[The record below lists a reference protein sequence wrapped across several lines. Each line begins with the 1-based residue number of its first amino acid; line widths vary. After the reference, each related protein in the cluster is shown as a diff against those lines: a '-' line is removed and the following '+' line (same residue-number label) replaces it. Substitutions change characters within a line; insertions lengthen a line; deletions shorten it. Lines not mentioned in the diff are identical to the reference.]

1 MKMYFTLFPSNIP
14 DGTSPTSV
22 MSPSSI
28 SSWSAGNM
36 PSSTFVSSSTSTSFT
51 PTYSWAHT
59 VPTYMPWTTTIPTP
73 VMQFTAPFP
82 PDPCT
87 SQTATSWELLHNLG
101 TSQNKP
107 NNHQHL
113 KRKSGSPENL
123 KPPKQYISE
132 EKMVARLNE
141 LHISNSNI
149 AYDAKIASDT
159 ENKNT
164 EAKRPFKSLEELEE
178 MLSDESSE
186 ESDLETGG
194 ITLSPELKKLVH
206 SDLFMAGSPLK
217 ELKEPSMA
225 IVLWQPPGGI
235 LPQKIKSAFNSDESL
250 ATNMAQT
257 DFSENNNN
265 EGVIDR
271 NCTVTNKPSSDTSE
285 LKTALSVSPF
295 PDLLDTTDDDMDL

>member
-1 MKMYFTLFPSNIP
+1 
-14 DGTSPTSV
+14 
-22 MSPSSI
+22 MSPSSM
-28 SSWSAGNM
+28 SSWSAGNI
-36 PSSTFVSSSTSTSFT
+36 PSSSFVSSTTSTSFT

-59 VPTYMPWTTTIPTP
+59 VPTYMPWTTTLQTP

-113 KRKSGSPENL
+113 KRKSDSPENL

-149 AYDAKIASDT
+149 AYDSQTPTLK
-159 ENKNT
+159 NKNIET
-164 EAKRPFKSLEELEE
+164 KRPFKSLEELEE

-186 ESDLETGG
+186 ESDPETGG
-194 ITLSPELKKLVH
+194 ITLSPELKKLVQ
-206 SDLFMAGSPLK
+206 SDLFLAGSPLK

-225 IVLWQPPGGI
+225 VVLWQPPGGI
-235 LPQKIKSAFNSDESL
+235 LPQKIKSTFNSEERITAS
-250 ATNMAQT
+250 N
-257 DFSENNNN
+257 FPENNNN
-265 EGVIDR
+265 EGTVDR
-271 NCTVTNKPSSDTSE
+271 NCVNTNKTSCNSPE
-285 LKTALSVSPF
+285 MKPAIPISPF
-295 PDLLDTTDDDMDL
+295 PDPFDATDDDMDL